1 MRNKD
6 SEKKGR
12 GVVPR
17 LRFPSYSN
25 PWVPTTLGMKGEFY
39 RGLTYA
45 SSDVSDEGTLVVRS
59 SNIQEGKLDLQ
70 SDLVFV
76 NKTVPDEIVL
86 RANDIAICMSNGS
99 KKLVGKS
106 AYFDGSHNGRITI
119 GAFCSIYRS
128 STPLTRYIFE
138 TDEYAAFVGVAIG
151 GGNINNL
158 KNSDLESFNVG
169 LPSHEDEQ
177 EKIVSC
183 LSSIDA
189 CVDAETRKLEALK
202 AHKQSLMQ
210 QLFPAEGE
218 RVPRLRLARF
228 RKAWSNAKLGDLSV
242 VVRGGS
248 PRPIDSYMT
257 DADDGLSWLK
267 IGDVDKASKYIE
279 RTREKVIPAALGKTR
294 QIHPGDLILSNS
306 MSFGRPYISKI
317 VACIHDGW
325 LAITEIQKQVD
336 QEFLYYFLSSEVS
349 QAYFQTLAAGSG
361 VKNLNADSIKQLPL
375 SFPDQAEQQQITSCL
390 SFLDELLEK
399 QSSKIA
405 LLEQHK
411 RGLMQGLFPSSR
423 MQVP

>member
-1 MRNKD
+1 MRSKNA
-6 SEKKGR
+6 EKKGR
-12 GVVPR
+12 GVLPR
-17 LRFPSYSN
+17 LRFPGYSK
-25 PWVPTTLGMKGEFY
+25 PWVPTTLGIKGEFY

-158 KNSDLESFNVG
+158 KNSDLEAFNVG

-189 CVDAETRKLEALK
+189 CVDAETRKLDALK
-202 AHKQSLMQ
+202 AHKQSLIRL
-210 QLFPAEGE
+210 LFPAESE
-218 RVPRLRLARF
+218 RMPRLRFPGFDGKWKLQRLDSTIVAVTPP
-228 RKAWSNAKLGDLSV
+228 AKLQTAQYMQQGAYPIIDQSPQPIAAWTDDAGGLIAGPFPLIVFGDHTCVLKLAE
-242 VVRGGS
+242 S
-248 PRPIDSYMT
+248 PFVQG
-257 DADDGLSWLK
+257 ADGIKIFHVEKDVSTAFLFQCLQVNPVLMLDYRRHFSQLK
-267 IGDVDKASKYIE
+267 
-279 RTREKVIPAALGKTR
+279 EKMV
-294 QIHPGDLILSNS
+294 
-306 MSFGRPYISKI
+306 
-317 VACIHDGW
+317 
-325 LAITEIQKQVD
+325 
-336 QEFLYYFLSSEVS
+336 
-349 QAYFQTLAAGSG
+349 
-361 VKNLNADSIKQLPL
+361 
-375 SFPDQAEQQQITSCL
+375 SFPEDPKEQSRIVDLLAS
-390 SFLDELLEK
+390 LD
-399 QSSKIA
+399 A
-405 LLEQHK
+405 LVRAQVEMIGALAQHK
-411 RGLMQGLFPSSR
+411 KGLMQGLFPA
-423 MQVP
+423 MDAGAA